1 MLINFLEKICNN
13 KSILSS
19 LIKKFIKKLNFLNT
33 SILVKMNATER
44 PHYAYCLYHAAK
56 LAKKLNYKSFSVIEF
71 GVAGG
76 NGLYFLE
83 KFSEKIFKE
92 LNINIEIY
100 GFTLKEGL
108 QNPSDYR
115 DLPYWFKSE
124 LYSTDDDILIKK
136 LRKVKLIFGD
146 VKETTKDF
154 FLKYN
159 PAPLGVVLNDLDYY
173 SSTINSF
180 NIFQFESKN
189 YLPRIFCYFDD
200 IIGNEDEMYGEFTGE
215 LLAIKDFNKN
225 NLNKKIFLNQNLI
238 AKSNEAWRYQIY
250 YYHDFLHEKYK
261 TFIGNNEQ
269 ENIEKELSFKH

>member
-1 MLINFLEKICNN
+1 MLIKFLEKICKD
-13 KSILSS
+13 KSIISS
-19 LIKKFIKKLNFLNT
+19 LIKKILKKLSFLDA
-33 SILVKMNATER
+33 SILVKMNSTER
-44 PHYAYCLYHAAK
+44 PHYAYCLYHAAV

-83 KFSEKIFKE
+83 KFSEKIYKE

-108 QNPSDYR
+108 QNSTDYR
-115 DLPYWFKSE
+115 DLPYWFKAE
-124 LYSTDDDILIKK
+124 LYSTDDKILMTKLKK
-136 LRKVKLIFGD
+136 AKLIFGD

-154 FLKYN
+154 FSKFN

-200 IIGNEDEMYGEFTGE
+200 IIGCEHEMYGEFTGE
-215 LLAIKDFNKN
+215 LLAIKDFNNN

-238 AKSNEAWRYQIY
+238 AKSNETWRYQIY

-261 TFIGNNEQ
+261 IFIGNNEQ
-269 ENIEKELSFKH
+269 EKIEKELSFKN

>member
-1 MLINFLEKICNN
+1 MFINFLERICKN
-13 KSILSS
+13 KSITSS
-19 LIKKFIKKLNFLNT
+19 LIKRFIKKLNFLKA

-83 KFSEKIFKE
+83 KFSEKISKE

-108 QNPSDYR
+108 QNPTDYR

-124 LYSTDDDILIKK
+124 LYSTDDDVLIKK
-136 LRKVKLIFGD
+136 LRKAKLIFGD
-146 VKETTKDF
+146 VKETTKNF
-154 FLKYN
+154 FSKYN

-173 SSTINSF
+173 SSTISSF

-238 AKSNEAWRYQIY
+238 AKSNEAWRYQVY